1 MALNQLKEKKGWRQK
16 NYGKISDQTKRSW
29 PKMEKWQNGKSFRA
43 SHNLGALPFRC
54 IAGGEPKTFTIS
66 TFLPNVVFSNYFIF

>member
-43 SHNLGALPFRC
+43 SHNLGAL
-54 IAGGEPKTFTIS
+54 TFPLYS
-66 TFLPNVVFSNYFIF
+66 WR